1 MESFTL
7 EVRDDALAARGTD
20 VTADFSFRDTAS
32 PLVTAGPYWCPTE
45 PLENVPEGNPT
56 SRTAVVIFGVVLT
69 AGYPCDS
76 SLCLL
81 SAFRFYWAPLAY
93 TKGDA
98 GTSDPKLLVLAAD
111 ILLGPLLCG
120 SAREF
125 TKSNTKAKT
134 SSSPYKDKQ
143 QFCKS
148 ITFEETGLLEN
159 LSSLGLGSRQSSAE
173 TTSSSSPAASVSGW
187 ICILGRNLVPVLET
201 LNEIPILRCL
211 YSSTSASDYDLNRIK
226 SGAVVQQPCS
236 ENQHHIWPG
245 LLQPRPYP
253 WMLASVEVDP
263 EVAQRHERLP
273 SWPMLPGGHKPKDQW
288 LTDPDRVP
296 ELVEE
301 EGLKQFQVVLA
312 CYPMST
318 EMH

>member
-1 MESFTL
+1 MA
-7 EVRDDALAARGTD
+7 V
-20 VTADFSFRDTAS
+20 
-32 PLVTAGPYWCPTE
+32 
-45 PLENVPEGNPT
+45 EGNM
-56 SRTAVVIFGVVLT
+56 SS
-69 AGYPCDS
+69 CDEEEDAEVEI
-76 SLCLL
+76 LL
-81 SAFRFYWAPLAY
+81 KCQPVRSQPGNFTRRICYAHDSPPH

-226 SGAVVQQPCS
+226 SGGVVD
-236 ENQHHIWPG
+236 N
-245 LLQPRPYP
+245 
-253 WMLASVEVDP
+253 P
-263 EVAQRHERLP
+263 EIRC
-273 SWPMLPGGHKPKDQW
+273 
-288 LTDPDRVP
+288 T
-296 ELVEE
+296 EE
-301 EGLKQFQVVLA
+301 
-312 CYPMST
+312 P
-318 EMH
+318 